1 MRPRRFSG
9 CERLASCPT
18 REGLGLGGWDLQV
31 RFLLGAQETSACQP
45 LPQWSYDGGD
55 CPEVGIQQS
64 ICSWQSLTILSLGCP
79 FRYSPKSP
87 ALQSE
92 TVHYK
97 RGVSQ
102 QFSLPSFKIDFS
114 EWKDDEVTSW
124 LDLPSPQ
131 PLA

>member
-1 MRPRRFSG
+1 MQQTVCSRRSLSG
-9 CERLASCPT
+9 
-18 REGLGLGGWDLQV
+18 
-31 RFLLGAQETSACQP
+31 
-45 LPQWSYDGGD
+45 
-55 CPEVGIQQS
+55 
-64 ICSWQSLTILSLGCP
+64 LSLGCP

-114 EWKDDEVTSW
+114 EWKDDEVTVWPGPPFPGPFPESPPLVAGDKHLGACPLKFFTW
-124 LDLPSPQ
+124 LISIRSGC
-131 PLA
+131 